1 MNNNDDPTSETD
13 PTTGLYLTAACR
25 GASPTQKPNFGD
37 LCVTGWVLLDAD
49 GSPLGTS

>member
-25 GASPTQKPNFGD
+25 GTSLAQKTNFGD
-37 LCVTGWVLLDAD
+37 LCGTSWVLLGAD
-49 GSPLGTS
+49 GGPLGTS

>member
-25 GASPTQKPNFGD
+25 GTSPAQKPNFGD
-37 LCVTGWVLLDAD
+37 LCVTGWVLLGAD